1 MASTITNLAQLKA
14 LYDAPKSASIKKQ
27 TPALTNTYRQWLSHS
42 CFFVIASVGDDGV
55 DCTPRGDEPGKAFS
69 IADSKTILIP
79 DRRGN
84 NRLDTLSNLV
94 SDPRIALLF
103 FIPGIEQALRII
115 GHATISIDPSL
126 LEQFALEDSKPV
138 SCISVAIES
147 VYFQNARAMARS
159 QLWHPAS
166 ATDLSEVPTPEEM
179 IKSVDPSF
187 DANGNETG

>member
-1 MASTITNLAQLKA
+1 MASTITSLAQLKA

-27 TPALTNTYRQWLSHS
+27 SATLTDAYRQWLSRS
-42 CFFVIASVGDDGV
+42 CFFVIASVGDEGV

-103 FIPGIEQALRII
+103 FIPGIEQALRVI
-115 GHATISIDPSL
+115 GRATISIEHSL

-138 SCISVAIES
+138 CCISVAIES

-159 QLWHPAS
+159 RLWHPAS
-166 ATDLSEVPTPEEM
+166 STDLSAVPTPEEM
-179 IKSVDPSF
+179 INSVDPSL
-187 DANGNETG
+187 DADGYETG